1 MSGHSHWS
9 KIKHQKGV
17 ADIKRGQ
24 TFSKMVRLISVAA
37 KEGGS
42 DPDKNPKLRLAIER
56 AKSLNMPKENIERAV
71 KKGSGE
77 LQGVQLEE
85 FIFEAYGP
93 GGIAI
98 IVEGITDNKNRTMSE
113 IKKVLS
119 QNNGKL
125 AGEGSVRWLF
135 ERKGVLSINSKNQES
150 KTQEDLELM
159 LIEIGA
165 ENIIKHEYGFWDVF
179 TKTEE
184 VYKTKEAIEK
194 QGVAVESMSLDWIAK
209 EEIDLPDK
217 EKESC
222 NRLFDLLDENDSV
235 QEIYSNLKD

>member
-24 TFSKMVRLISVAA
+24 IFSKMNRLISVVS

-42 DPDKNPKLRLAIER
+42 DPDKNPKLRLAIEK
-56 AKSLNMPKENIERAV
+56 AKSLNMPKENIERAI

-77 LQGVQLEE
+77 MEDVQLEE
-85 FIFEAYGP
+85 FVFEAYGP

-98 IVEGITDNKNRTMSE
+98 IVEGITDNKNRVISE
-113 IKKVLS
+113 IKKILGQS
-119 QNNGKL
+119 NGKL

-135 ERKGVLSINSKNQES
+135 ERKGVLGINS
-150 KTQEDLELM
+150 KTQELKSPEELELM
-159 LIEIGA
+159 LIESGV
-165 ENIIKHEYGFWDVF
+165 ENIIKHDDGFWDVF

-184 VYKTKEAIEK
+184 AYKTKGALEK
-194 QGVAVESMSLDWIAK
+194 QGVVIDSMSLDWIAK
-209 EEIDLPDK
+209 EEISLSDK

-222 NRLFDLLDENDSV
+222 NKLFELLDENDSV